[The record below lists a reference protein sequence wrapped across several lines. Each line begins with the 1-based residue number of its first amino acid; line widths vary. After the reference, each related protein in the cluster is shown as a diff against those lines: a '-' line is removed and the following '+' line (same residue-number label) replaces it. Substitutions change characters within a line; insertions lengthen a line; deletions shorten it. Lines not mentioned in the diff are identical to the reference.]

1 MKYSERKKE
10 NIKNAL
16 IVLIGSVCLYGIT
29 MNLRSIEA
37 SIEVVQTEEIEGQ
50 TVTMEEKNIEI
61 EIDSLYESMN
71 QVINQEE
78 ISKVIMQ
85 VLGASYEPAIE
96 IDNKD
101 ESYGVTIIYDETNK
115 AQSLSK
121 VKKEQ
126 VVLVDAC
133 LLMSLFEHIDVVTVG
148 YIRGETYEEK
158 VIYRPDIEDYF
169 GISLV
174 GIENKNTFARV
185 ANEFLSSEAVNRYW
199 SMKHPYDS
207 KLGEAVEKF
216 YKSNFPSNWEIDETL
231 PYIDETLGAD
241 LVKQYGY
248 KVFIQGL
255 NYEHPLMNYYAAYR
269 LVEYYGNSNIDEILL
284 ELASCKNESN
294 NKEVQ
299 DACTF
304 AMNVL
309 SSQIQEDE
317 VLVFTRYSESE
328 LKGGKKLYGLIGG
341 QLVEIASWQGEEPG
355 GFEVIS
361 VSNNKKSVLCK
372 IHTLGKS
379 YLYMIPIDSV
389 GGYVVN
395 ERTVQKGE
403 QLISKE
409 ITNLM
414 KEIASTE
421 EMSSNVLQDIDES
434 VFQSR
439 WLFQSVLLL
448 SVSEEESFVYDGDTG
463 SLLNENL
470 FNQRFDTAYLVQ
482 ALKEKFEGITE
493 KEVTRSDERRQT
505 KEMEVHGE
513 KLLVYEYD
521 NIVQKNIDLLKEKQE
536 EEQKEKQWSKGKIV
550 VTYNGSRAD
559 IISTLDKIMVE

>member
-1 MKYSERKKE
+1 MKYSGRKKE
-10 NIKNAL
+10 NIKNIL
-16 IVLIGSVCLYGIT
+16 IVLIGSMCVYGIT

-37 SIEVVQTEEIEGQ
+37 AMEVVQIEEIEGQ
-50 TVTMEEKNIEI
+50 TVTIEEKNIEI
-61 EIDSLYESMN
+61 KIDSLYESMD

-78 ISKVIMQ
+78 ISKIVTQ
-85 VLGASYEPAIE
+85 VLGESAQPVIE

-126 VVLVDAC
+126 AVLVDAC
-133 LLMSLFEHIDVVTVG
+133 LLMSLFDHIDVVTVA
-148 YIRGETYEEK
+148 YIGGETYDEK

-174 GIENKNTFARV
+174 GIESKNTFARV
-185 ANEFLSSEAVNRYW
+185 ANEFLNSEAVNRYW

-216 YKSNFPSNWEIDETL
+216 YKRNIPSSWEMDRTL

-299 DACTF
+299 AACTF
-304 AMNVL
+304 VMNVL
-309 SSQIQEDE
+309 SSQVEEDE
-317 VLVFTRYSESE
+317 ALVFTRYSESE
-328 LKGGKKLYGLIGG
+328 LQGGKKLYGLVGG
-341 QLVEIASWQGEEPG
+341 KLVEIASWQGEEPG

-361 VSNNKKSVLCK
+361 ISNNKKSVLCK

-414 KEIASTE
+414 KEIANNE
-421 EMSSNVLQDIDES
+421 EMSRNVLRDIDES

-463 SLLNENL
+463 SLLNEEL
-470 FNQRFDTAYLVQ
+470 FNQRFDMAYLVQ
-482 ALKEKFEGITE
+482 GLKEKFEGITE
-493 KEVTRSDERRQT
+493 KEITRGNEKRQT
-505 KEMEVHGE
+505 KEIEVYGE

-521 NIVQKNIDLLKEKQE
+521 NIVQKNIDLL
-536 EEQKEKQWSKGKIV
+536 KEKQWSKGKIV

-559 IISTLDKIMVE
+559 IISTLDKIMLE